1 LKIEYTLYAQNQ
13 SNYKWLL
20 ERNIFRNYFHYQKSC
35 LIAMELSNESFL
47 FVLSHA
53 NNDKIFLSKI
63 YDVIT
68 DRSKIL
74 HKTLAYKIFFFSKLI
89 GDDKHN
95 FNIDENF
102 GLCKSI
108 F

>member
-1 LKIEYTLYAQNQ
+1 
-13 SNYKWLL
+13 
-20 ERNIFRNYFHYQKSC
+20 
-35 LIAMELSNESFL
+35 MELSNESFL
-47 FVLSHA
+47 FVLSDA

-74 HKTLAYKIFFFSKLI
+74 HKTLAYKIYFFSKLI
-89 GDDKHN
+89 GDKHI
-95 FNIDENF
+95 FNIDEKF

>member
-1 LKIEYTLYAQNQ
+1 
-13 SNYKWLL
+13 
-20 ERNIFRNYFHYQKSC
+20 
-35 LIAMELSNESFL
+35 MELSNESFL
-47 FVLSHA
+47 FVLSDA

-74 HKTLAYKIFFFSKLI
+74 HKTLAYKIYFFSKLI
-89 GDDKHN
+89 GDKHN
-95 FNIDENF
+95 FNIDEKF